1 MHVLDADLAGVD
13 VVEAVQ
19 QPRQRALARA
29 RGADDRDVLA
39 GRLGTPGGEKP
50 FRLFVAAMEIAA
62 SVLVLKKALDTQA
75 AGAVQ
80 LIQSLP
86 QPALATSGAL
96 GTRVNTYA

>member
-1 MHVLDADLAGVD
+1 MSSVSPAAVNAASNANLAS
-13 VVEAVQ
+13 VQ
-19 QPRQRALARA
+19 
-29 RGADDRDVLA
+29 
-39 GRLGTPGGEKP
+39 GT
-50 FRLFVAAMEIAA
+50 A
-62 SVLVLKKALDTQA
+62 SVLVLKKTLDTQA

>member
-1 MHVLDADLAGVD
+1 MSSVSPAAVNAASNATLAS
-13 VVEAVQ
+13 VQ
-19 QPRQRALARA
+19 
-29 RGADDRDVLA
+29 
-39 GRLGTPGGEKP
+39 GT
-50 FRLFVAAMEIAA
+50 A
-62 SVLVLKKALDTQA
+62 SVLVLKKALDTQV

>member
-1 MHVLDADLAGVD
+1 MSSVSAAAVNAASNANLAS
-13 VVEAVQ
+13 VQ
-19 QPRQRALARA
+19 
-29 RGADDRDVLA
+29 
-39 GRLGTPGGEKP
+39 GT
-50 FRLFVAAMEIAA
+50 A
-62 SVLVLKKALDTQA
+62 SVLVLKKALDAQA